1 MNSSSPEET
10 ETANTTVVVAAAYN
24 NNDSIA
30 LLSENDVNRQ
40 SQQSLS
46 SSLSSASNNNN
57 DPILSDA
64 VVMEMDMMDWDGDD
78 GPTLTGRPPK
88 CLYLSCDADHLNK
101 YQCLIRQ
108 NMEFFEA
115 TQHDLSIKVRGRN
128 KQIVLG
134 QVGLRCMHCCC
145 KVMSP
150 GQQQVSSSSSSST
163 THAPKGSVYYPQN
176 LLGIYQSA
184 QTLANGHWIAS
195 EENSNQTCT
204 AIQPFVRQQMR
215 QLKECTTVERQYSQ
229 GKEFWATQAAVLGV
243 IEHPQW
249 GLRFKPLDTTPPH
262 V

>member
-1 MNSSSPEET
+1 MNPSSPEET
-10 ETANTTVVVAAAYN
+10 ETANTTVLACD
-24 NNDSIA
+24 DSSY
-30 LLSENDVNRQ
+30 LLSENDVNQ
-40 SQQSLS
+40 MPQPQQSLTLPQPPS
-46 SSLSSASNNNN
+46 SSPSSCSDNDD
-57 DPILSDA
+57 DPILPDA
-64 VVMEMDMMDWDGDD
+64 VLDMMDWDGDY

-88 CLYLSCDADHLNK
+88 CLYLSCDADNLNQ

-128 KQIVLG
+128 KPIVLG
-134 QVGLRCMHCCC
+134 QVGLRCMHCC

-150 GQQQVSSSSSSST
+150 GQHASPSSS
-163 THAPKGSVYYPQN
+163 THAPKGSVYYPQI

-184 QTLANGHWIAS
+184 QTLANGHWIDP
-195 EENSNQTCT
+195 EDHQKCT
-204 AIQPFVRQQMR
+204 AIQPFVRQQMQ

-229 GKEFWATQAAVLGV
+229 GKEYWATQAAVLGV

-249 GLRFKPLDTTPPH
+249 GLRFKPLDTPH